1 LHLAP
6 YLVLLPLMRWKNS
19 LKSFNASEV
28 HARVL
33 RLHPCGYVRVV
44 DVILVLYLGPC
55 GGVDITVVVLS

>member
-1 LHLAP
+1 
-6 YLVLLPLMRWKNS
+6 MRWKNS
-19 LKSFNASEV
+19 SKSFNASEV

-44 DVILVLYLGPC
+44 DVILVLYPGPW